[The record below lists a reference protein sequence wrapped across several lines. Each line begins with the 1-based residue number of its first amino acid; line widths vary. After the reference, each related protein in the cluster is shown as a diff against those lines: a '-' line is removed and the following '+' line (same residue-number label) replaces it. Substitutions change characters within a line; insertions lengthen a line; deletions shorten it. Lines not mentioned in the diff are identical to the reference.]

1 MVSERVFGIFIGG
14 GGGEDPLKYSVLLA
28 LKGDKRKTVRLIVKI
43 NVSRKFNFA
52 KRRLCKSFYYSLTV
66 IVGN

>member
-1 MVSERVFGIFIGG
+1 MHLARMVSERVFGNFIVP

-28 LKGDKRKTVRLIVKI
+28 LKGDKRRFVSFS

-52 KRRLCKSFYYSLTV
+52 K
-66 IVGN
+66 